1 MCHVPGRASVVCWP
15 SPLPTSLHPAL
26 CPERLQDPTCPQA
39 FLLWAP
45 DGFGLQGAEQETG
58 GGRRVKPLP
67 PYQTAALSHLPS
79 PLVFKCKFPFQDRD
93 PPGLGARGGRRVTG
107 PTAPSPRTLLLLWF
121 PYTLVKSLLTNFKF
135 AQIHCAI
142 DFLLGLNEYNSK
154 CRISILL
161 IFF

>member
-1 MCHVPGRASVVCWP
+1 MSPGFLAVGSRWVWLTGSRAGDWGRKESEALAAIPDSSSV
-15 SPLPTSLHPAL
+15 SPALPT
-26 CPERLQDPTCPQA
+26 CLQVQVPFPG
-39 FLLWAP
+39 P
-45 DGFGLQGAEQETG
+45 GPPRTG
-58 GGRRVKPLP
+58 G
-67 PYQTAALSHLPS
+67 T
-79 PLVFKCKFPFQDRD
+79 
-93 PPGLGARGGRRVTG
+93 GGRRVTG

>member
-1 MCHVPGRASVVCWP
+1 MSPGFLAVGSRWVWLIGSRAGDWGRKESE
-15 SPLPTSLHPAL
+15 AL
-26 CPERLQDPTCPQA
+26 A
-39 FLLWAP
+39 
-45 DGFGLQGAEQETG
+45 
-58 GGRRVKPLP
+58 